1 MERQLRMRAIY
12 WVQSDPN
19 RPLRL
24 SSETL
29 EKVHAELSL
38 YQELPS
44 LMKQVEDPQPPASR

>member
-1 MERQLRMRAIY
+1 MLRLPHMERQLRMRAIY

-29 EKVHAELSL
+29 EKVQSCLCIKNCL
-38 YQELPS
+38 L
-44 LMKQVEDPQPPASR
+44 